1 MGWSRLGL
9 NSIANDLKD
18 VPPVRFFLIILVWLW
33 GSPSR
38 AALPFE
44 GMCLHTILC
53 DESYCYTE
61 IDSLDFLKGTQTSL
75 DDFHRCQ
82 QEENAGPCDA
92 RTSDESELKKK
103 CSTQFVSSEVGL
115 KEKAEFGIRLV
126 SFLSKT
132 CRIVLRSMGHY
143 KIASGCSLV
152 KLAGD
157 VAEDHEEYWDA
168 KRKPLIV
175 VLQVGHEAL
184 TLSESSLNG
193 VDLSSYTK
201 HADKFLRDFDKNLDR
216 QDRILSK
223 ENERYLVRFGFNLA
237 ILATAAR
244 AIAIARSNYKLA
256 GIFSFAALIEDVLAI
271 GYEGIWTGKASVN
284 QCRSKSNVNLWYL
297 ANHATQ
303 AGLLYQVGY
312 KSKWL
317 TTAFIVELF
326 GEFAFR
332 ELYCRNWIWTGLK
345 SLLWPKSIEF
355 KKKNNS

>member
-1 MGWSRLGL
+1 M
-9 NSIANDLKD
+9 
-18 VPPVRFFLIILVWLW
+18 RFFLIILVWFW
-33 GSPSR
+33 GSPSQ
-38 AALPFE
+38 ADFPSE
-44 GMCLHTILC
+44 GTCLHSIIC
-53 DESYCYTE
+53 DESYCYAE
-61 IDSLDFLKGTQTSL
+61 IDSLGFLPGTETTL
-75 DDFHRCQ
+75 DDFYKCQ
-82 QEENAGPCDA
+82 KEENSIPCDT
-92 RTSDESELKKK
+92 RTSDESGLKKK
-103 CSTQFVSSEVGL
+103 CSTQLVSSEVGL

-157 VAEDHEEYWDA
+157 VAEDHEEYWDI

-201 HADKFLRDFDKNLDR
+201 HADKLLRDFDKNLDR

-237 ILATAAR
+237 ILANVAR
-244 AIAIARSNYKLA
+244 TITIAQGNYKLA
-256 GIFSFAALIEDVLAI
+256 GIFSFAALLEDVLAI
-271 GYEGIWTGKASVN
+271 GYEGIWTDKESVN
-284 QCRSKSNVNLWYL
+284 QCRGKSNFNLWYL

-303 AGLLYQVGY
+303 SGLLYQVGY

-332 ELYCRNWIWTGLK
+332 ELYCRNWVWAGLK
-345 SLLWPKSIEF
+345 GLLWPGASE
-355 KKKNNS
+355 S